1 MDRAIVLG
9 IGNLLLADDGVGV
22 HTVQA
27 LQARG
32 AMPHVDLVDAGTSTV
47 DMLDL
52 FTAGE
57 KVIVIDAIHGGNEPG
72 TIYRLPLE
80 ELGFQQQQNVSVH
93 DAQLLEVVAMARML
107 GSEPEVVVLG
117 VEPEVI
123 RPSLE
128 LSSTV
133 AAAVPR
139 LVEAIE
145 HEVRDGCHRRP
156 RTSVRRR
163 HDDP

>member
-27 LQARG
+27 LQERG
-32 AMPHVDLVDAGTSTV
+32 ALPHVDLVDAGTSTV

-57 KVIVIDAIHGGNEPG
+57 KVIVIDAIHGGHEPG
-72 TIYRLPLE
+72 TIYRLPLDAIDVR
-80 ELGFQQQQNVSVH
+80 QPANVSIH

-107 GSEPEVVVLG
+107 GSEPDIVVLG

-128 LSSTV
+128 LSATV
-133 AAAVPR
+133 AAAIPR

-145 HEVRDGCHRRP
+145 HEVRDGCGQATAHERKEETR
-156 RTSVRRR
+156 
-163 HDDP
+163 